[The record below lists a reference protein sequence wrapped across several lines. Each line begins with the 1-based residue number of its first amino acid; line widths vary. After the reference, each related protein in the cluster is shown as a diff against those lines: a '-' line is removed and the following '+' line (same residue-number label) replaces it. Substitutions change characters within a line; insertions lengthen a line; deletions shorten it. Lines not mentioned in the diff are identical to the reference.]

1 MRRTSLDLRCLNQKG
16 SKSYMVISNLF
27 DRKKSIN
34 HNALVPSYF
43 VVFFCPE
50 VHHLT
55 FWPFPRWH
63 LSSVCHLLLP
73 HWTVKLLLH
82 LLSTHWDSSQHSC
95 QGGAWAF
102 CGPPGFVSPHFTPIV
117 SSFTFQFLHRWN
129 CAVKFTS
136 CSIFPFIESNLL
148 CWVFLSLC

>member
-1 MRRTSLDLRCLNQKG
+1 MGKGNLWRSMRRTSLDLRCLNQKG

-102 CGPPGFVSPHFTPIV
+102 CGPPGFMSHLILLPLSAPSP
-117 SSFTFQFLHRWN
+117 SSF
-129 CAVKFTS
+129 FTDEIVQWS
-136 CSIFPFIESNLL
+136 SPPAAFS
-148 CWVFLSLC
+148 LS